1 MGLRVKP
8 LGLRVSR
15 SPAPQGI
22 SSARAGT
29 GTTASQRAPR
39 PSPPRVRPAC
49 VRNARCNYKW
59 PVATDGGRRCD
70 DGACVP
76 RGGAARPLP
85 PTTGL
90 FRTATPALPLAHA
103 RSHIKART
111 LMQTRA
117 DVRHTQRRAQSRT
130 HSLTCP
136 RAHSDTQTDTQTRK
150 HADTHPHGTSH
161 AETRFMPLETHI
173 DKCHCVCKR
182 THFRSRTLPWRCD
195 GAHSNGAQTGQAA
208 LAGTHRLAMPEHA
221 ASGPPPKASAVGDD
235 CAHSVKRLS
244 RMATWTARPGGRVCS
259 RRLNRAA
266 GLWSHA

>member
-1 MGLRVKP
+1 MRDATTNGRLQP
-8 LGLRVSR
+8 T
-15 SPAPQGI
+15 
-22 SSARAGT
+22 AG
-29 GTTASQRAPR
+29 
-39 PSPPRVRPAC
+39 
-49 VRNARCNYKW
+49 
-59 PVATDGGRRCD
+59 D

-161 AETRFMPLETHI
+161 AETRVMPLETHI
-173 DKCHCVCKR
+173 DKCHCVYKR
-182 THFRSRTLPWRCD
+182 TRISDPERSHGAAIARIPTVRKLGWPHWRAPTAWPCLNTRPR
-195 GAHSNGAQTGQAA
+195 ARRRK
-208 LAGTHRLAMPEHA
+208 HRL
-221 ASGPPPKASAVGDD
+221 
-235 CAHSVKRLS
+235 
-244 RMATWTARPGGRVCS
+244 
-259 RRLNRAA
+259 
-266 GLWSHA
+266 

>member
-1 MGLRVKP
+1 M
-8 LGLRVSR
+8 GLRVSR
-15 SPAPQGI
+15 SPALQGI

-130 HSLTCP
+130 HSLTYP
-136 RAHSDTQTDTQTRK
+136 RAHSDTQTDTQTRR
-150 HADTHPHGTSH
+150 HAPARHLACRDSFHASRDSH
-161 AETRFMPLETHI
+161 RQMPL
-173 DKCHCVCKR
+173 CVQAHTFQIQNAPMALRWRAFQRCANWAGR
-182 THFRSRTLPWRCD
+182 TGGHPPL
-195 GAHSNGAQTGQAA
+195 G
-208 LAGTHRLAMPEHA
+208 HA
-221 ASGPPPKASAVGDD
+221 
-235 CAHSVKRLS
+235 
-244 RMATWTARPGGRVCS
+244 
-259 RRLNRAA
+259 
-266 GLWSHA
+266 